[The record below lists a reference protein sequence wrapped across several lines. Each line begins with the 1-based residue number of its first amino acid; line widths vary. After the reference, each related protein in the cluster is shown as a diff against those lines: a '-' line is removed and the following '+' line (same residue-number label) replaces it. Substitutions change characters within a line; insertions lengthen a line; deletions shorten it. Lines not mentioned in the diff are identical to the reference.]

1 MAPPSETLTETLYL
15 ASSGPEI
22 TQQIGKVLG
31 RDSRPGAI
39 YLLTGELGA
48 GKTCLTQGI
57 AQGLEVPGYVRSP
70 TFVMVTRSVG
80 KLTLHHIDLY
90 RVEDSFEALDL
101 GLEELMY
108 GDGVCV
114 VEWAERAA
122 DIFPEESVS
131 ISIDYGESETERSIN
146 LTAPAD
152 AIANLRNALKGY
164 IVA

>member
-1 MAPPSETLTETLYL
+1 MASPSDTLTETLYL
-15 ASSGPEI
+15 SSSGPDV
-22 TQQIGKVLG
+22 TQEIGKALG
-31 RDSRPGAI
+31 RGSQPGAI

-70 TFVMVTRSVG
+70 TFVMVTRSIG
-80 KLTLHHIDLY
+80 RLTLHHIDLY

-122 DIFPEESVS
+122 DIFPEVSVS
-131 ISIDYGESETERSIN
+131 ISIDYGKTESERSIA
-146 LTAPAD
+146 LTAPAG

-164 IVA
+164 L

>member
-1 MAPPSETLTETLYL
+1 MASPSDTLTETLYL
-15 ASSGPEI
+15 SSSAPEV
-22 TQQIGKVLG
+22 TQEIGKVLG
-31 RDSRPGAI
+31 RASQPGAI
-39 YLLTGELGA
+39 FLLTGELGA

-70 TFVMVTRSVG
+70 TFVMVTRSIG
-80 KLTLHHIDLY
+80 RLTLHHIDLY

-122 DIFPEESVS
+122 DIFPESSVS
-131 ISIDYGESETERSIN
+131 ISIDYGASETERSIA
-146 LTAPAD
+146 LTAPAG
-152 AIANLRNALKGY
+152 AIADLRNALKGY
-164 IVA
+164 V

>member
-1 MAPPSETLTETLYL
+1 MASPSDTLTETLYL
-15 ASSGPEI
+15 CSSGPEV
-22 TQQIGKVLG
+22 TQEIGKVLG
-31 RDSRPGAI
+31 RESRPGAI

-57 AQGLEVPGYVRSP
+57 AQGLEVTGYVRSP
-70 TFVMVTRSVG
+70 TFVMVTRSKG
-80 KLTLHHIDLY
+80 RLTLHHIDLY

-101 GLEELMY
+101 GIEELMY

-131 ISIDYGESETERSIN
+131 ISIDYGASETERSIA
-146 LTAPAD
+146 LTAPAS
-152 AIANLRNALKGY
+152 AVANLRNALERF
-164 IVA
+164 V